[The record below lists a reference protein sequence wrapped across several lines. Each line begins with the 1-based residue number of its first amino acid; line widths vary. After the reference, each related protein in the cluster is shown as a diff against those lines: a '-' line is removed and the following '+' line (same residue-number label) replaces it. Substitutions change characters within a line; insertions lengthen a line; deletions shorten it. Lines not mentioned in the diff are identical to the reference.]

1 MENKGD
7 GVMQRLIDSGLCPRC
22 EAKSKG
28 RKCFVCGL
36 EVIEQE
42 DLPVR
47 ARNTRL
53 TEWLAKRPDDGLAG

>member
-7 GVMQRLIDSGLCPRC
+7 GTMQKLIDCGLCPRC
-22 EAKSKG
+22 ETISKG

-36 EVIEQE
+36 EIIEQE
-42 DLPVR
+42 DLPLR
-47 ARNTRL
+47 TKNRRI